1 MAGGRP
7 RVGTTHNE
15 FFLLEFPMLN
25 LRISIKYMQAVD
37 TKFFVCNLSSVYGT
51 VKGGDF
57 DQISTFFYVF
67 NLLSTPALFLDFW
80 LKHSRSH
87 LFY

>member
-51 VKGGDF
+51 VKGATLIKF
-57 DQISTFFYVF
+57 QLFSTFLISYLPLHFF
-67 NLLSTPALFLDFW
+67 
-80 LKHSRSH
+80 
-87 LFY
+87 